1 MGKKCVRLA
10 TVAKRRGRCEPQA
23 VEVVELSP
31 EPEVVIAE
39 EPAEK
44 PAKKKKVRKKKAAE
58 E

>member
-31 EPEVVIAE
+31 EPEVEVVVE
-39 EPAEK
+39 EK
-44 PAKKKKVRKKKAAE
+44 PKKKKVRKKKKAAE